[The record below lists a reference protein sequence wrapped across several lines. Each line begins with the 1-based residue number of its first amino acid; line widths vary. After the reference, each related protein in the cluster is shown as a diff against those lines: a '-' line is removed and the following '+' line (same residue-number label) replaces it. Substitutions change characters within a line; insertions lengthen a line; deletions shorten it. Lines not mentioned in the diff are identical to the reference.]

1 MQSASLKQGNIR
13 PRCIYRE
20 ALMCKKTPQEALHAL
35 VVKQDENAKYNR
47 HPRGLAQKTAN
58 YNFLLFCK
66 TAC

>member
-1 MQSASLKQGNIR
+1 MHLQGG
-13 PRCIYRE
+13 
-20 ALMCKKTPQEALHAL
+20 LDVQKTPQEALHAL
-35 VVKQDENAKYNR
+35 VVKQDENAKYIR